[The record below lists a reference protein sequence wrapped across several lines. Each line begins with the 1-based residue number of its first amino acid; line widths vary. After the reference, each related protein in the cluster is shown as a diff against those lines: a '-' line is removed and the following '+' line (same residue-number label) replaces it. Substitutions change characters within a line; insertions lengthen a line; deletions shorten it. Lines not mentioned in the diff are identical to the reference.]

1 MKVRIKEW
9 AEMER
14 EFGLDEDGDI
24 DCHCGFTTEMRE
36 CCGKVFELNEND
48 FCMIT
53 DTDKVFIYNGW
64 FLNTETY
71 EIIEE

>member
-9 AEMER
+9 WELER

-24 DCHCGFTTEMRE
+24 NCYCSFTTEMKE
-36 CCGKVFELNEND
+36 YCGKVIELNEND
-48 FCMIT
+48 FCVDT
-53 DTDKVFIYNGW
+53 GTDKVFLYNGW
-64 FLNTETY
+64 FFNNETY